1 MSSIIRESSNPGEP
15 GDISRSRTETGSVG
29 SIEYL
34 STPALLLDES
44 RMMRNIARLRGRLAG
59 LGVALRPHLK
69 TPKSIDVARRVMD
82 GPAGPATVSTLREAE
97 QFAAGGV
104 RDILYGVG
112 VVPSKLERVTALRRQ
127 GVELSVVVDNLDAAR
142 AVADHA
148 RRTND
153 PIPTLIE
160 IDSDGH
166 RAGVRLDDTDN
177 LLAIGRALHA
187 GGAQLRGVMTHAGE
201 SYACRS
207 VEEIEVVAERERAA
221 AVGCAAVL
229 RDAGLPAPV
238 VSVGSTPTAHFA
250 RDLTG
255 VTEVRAGV
263 FVFFDLVMAG
273 LDVCTVD
280 DIAVS
285 VLATVIGHQPDKGWI
300 LVDAGW
306 MAMSRDRGTASQ
318 RIDQG
323 YGVVCSVDGVP
334 YPDLLMVQANQEQ
347 GIIAVRSGSTASLPQ
362 LPIGSLVRILP
373 NHACPTAAQHDH
385 YELIRTGSREIT
397 AQWPRFR
404 GW

>member
-1 MSSIIRESSNPGEP
+1 MSTDPSEPDVDAESRPATP
-15 GDISRSRTETGSVG
+15 G
-29 SIEYL
+29 SIECL
-34 STPALLLDES
+34 PTPALLLDES
-44 RMMRNIARLRGRLAG
+44 RMMRNIARLRGRLAER
-59 LGVALRPHLK
+59 GVKLRPHLK
-69 TPKSIDVARRVMD
+69 TPKSIEVARRVMD
-82 GPAGPATVSTLREAE
+82 GPGGPATVSTLLEAE

-112 VVPSKLERVTALRRQ
+112 VVPSKLDRVSALRRQ
-127 GVELSVVVDNLDAAR
+127 GVDLSVVVDNVDAAR
-142 AVADHA
+142 AVAEHS

-153 PIPTLIE
+153 RIPTLIE

-166 RAGVRLDDTDN
+166 RAGVRPDDTVN
-177 LLAIGRALHA
+177 LLAIGNTLHD
-187 GGAQLRGVMTHAGE
+187 GGAELRGVMTHAGE

-207 VEEIEVVAERERAA
+207 IEEIVAIAERERAA
-221 AVGCAAVL
+221 AVDSAVVL
-229 RDAGLPAPV
+229 RVAGLPAPV

-250 RDLTG
+250 GDLTG

-285 VLATVIGHQPDKGWI
+285 VLATVIGHQADKGWI

-334 YPDLLMVQANQEQ
+334 YPDLIMVQANQEQ
-347 GIIAVRSGSTASLPQ
+347 GIIAVRSGSGASLPQ
-362 LPIGSLVRILP
+362 LPIGSLVRIFP
-373 NHACPTAAQHDH
+373 NHACATAAQYAH
-385 YELIRTGSREIT
+385 YELIRTGSREIA

>member
-1 MSSIIRESSNPGEP
+1 
-15 GDISRSRTETGSVG
+15 
-29 SIEYL
+29 
-34 STPALLLDES
+34 LLLDES

-59 LGVALRPHLK
+59 HGVALRPHLK
-69 TPKSIDVARRVMD
+69 TPKSIEVAHRVID
-82 GPAGPATVSTLREAE
+82 GLGGPVTVSTLLEAE
-97 QFAAGGV
+97 QFAAGGL

-112 VVPSKLERVTALRRQ
+112 VVPSKLDRVTALRRQ
-127 GVELSVVVDNLDAAR
+127 GVDLSLVVDNIDAAR
-142 AVADHA
+142 AVAAHS
-148 RRTND
+148 RRTAD
-153 PIPTLIE
+153 RIPTLIE

-166 RAGVRLDDTDN
+166 RAGVRLEDTVN
-177 LLAIGRALHA
+177 LLAIADTLHHC
-187 GGAQLRGVMTHAGE
+187 GAQLRGVMTHAGE
-201 SYACRS
+201 SYSCRS
-207 VEEIEVVAERERAA
+207 PQEIEAIAERERAA
-221 AVGCAAVL
+221 AVGCATVL

-250 RDLTG
+250 TDLTG

-273 LDVCTVD
+273 LEVCTVD
-280 DIAVS
+280 DIALS
-285 VLATVIGHQPDKGWI
+285 VLATVIGHQADKGWI

-318 RIDQG
+318 RVDQG
-323 YGVVCSVDGVP
+323 YGIVCSVDGVP

-347 GIIAVRSGSTASLPQ
+347 GIIAVRSGSDASLPQ

-373 NHACPTAAQHDH
+373 NHACATAAQHGH
-385 YELIRTGSREIT
+385 YELTRTGSREIA